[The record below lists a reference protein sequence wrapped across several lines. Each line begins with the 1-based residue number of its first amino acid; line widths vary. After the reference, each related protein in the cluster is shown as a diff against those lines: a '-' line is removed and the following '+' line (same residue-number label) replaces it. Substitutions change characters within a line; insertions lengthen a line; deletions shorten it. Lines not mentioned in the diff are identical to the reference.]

1 MQQITKQFIPSVN
14 FHLWEPC
21 NMRCK
26 FCFAT
31 FQDVKQSILPKGHL
45 PKEQA
50 VQVVQQLA
58 DFGFQKITFAG
69 GEPTLCKWLPDL
81 IATAKDSGM
90 TTMIVSNGSR
100 LTNEFLE
107 TNRNKLDWI
116 AISID
121 SLNSETNLKT
131 GRAIS
136 GDKPLQLDYYKSLA
150 DRVKQFGYGLKINTV
165 VNRNNF
171 NESMTDFIRYA
182 KPKRWKVLQ
191 VLPMT
196 GQNDKKIDDFKIS
209 ETEFQ
214 TFIDNHSDLQNITNI
229 VPETNSQIKGSYA
242 MVDPAGRFFDNSC
255 GIHRY
260 SRSIIEIGTKKALE
274 EVKYDYCKFLLRNGL
289 YNWEINKFDKTP
301 VGNMRYS

>member
-1 MQQITKQFIPSVN
+1 MNKKQFIPAIN

-50 VQVVQQLA
+50 IQVVQQLA

-81 IATAKDSGM
+81 IATAKDAGM
-90 TTMIVSNGSR
+90 STMIVSNGSR
-100 LTNEFLE
+100 LTDEFLE
-107 TNRNKLDWI
+107 VNKNKLDWI

-121 SLNSETNLKT
+121 SLSTATNLTT
-131 GRAIS
+131 GRAIA
-136 GDKPLQLDYYKSLA
+136 GKRPLQLDYYKSVA
-150 DRVKQFGYGLKINTV
+150 DRVKRLGYGLKINTV

-171 NESMTDFIRYA
+171 NENMSEFIRYA

-191 VLPMT
+191 VLPIV
-196 GQNDKKIDDFKIS
+196 GQNDSKIDDFKIS
-209 ETEFQ
+209 ESELKF
-214 TFIDNHSDLQNITNI
+214 FIDNHRDLQSFTNI

-242 MVDPAGRFFDNSC
+242 MVDPAGRFFDNAT
-255 GIHRY
+255 GKHNY
-260 SRSIIEIGTKKALE
+260 SRQILEVGVMTAIQEVNYDLPKFISRGGQYDWKKP
-274 EVKYDYCKFLLRNGL
+274 
-289 YNWEINKFDKTP
+289 TQ
-301 VGNMRYS
+301 

>member
-1 MQQITKQFIPSVN
+1 MNNNQFIPSVN

-45 PKEQA
+45 PREQA

-81 IATAKDSGM
+81 IATAKDAGM

-100 LTNEFLE
+100 LTDEFLE
-107 TNRNKLDWI
+107 VNKNKLDWI

-121 SLNSETNLKT
+121 SLNPETNLIT

-136 GDKPLQLDYYKSLA
+136 GNKPLQLDYYKSIA

-196 GQNDKKIDDFKIS
+196 GQNDNKIDDFKIS

-214 TFIDNHSDLQNITNI
+214 TFIGNHSDLQDITNI
-229 VPETNSQIKGSYA
+229 VPETNSQIQGSYA
-242 MVDPAGRFFDNSC
+242 MVDPAGRFFDNATGS
-255 GIHRY
+255 HNY
-260 SRSIIEIGTKKALE
+260 SRQILDVGVTTAIQ
-274 EVKYDYCKFLLRNGL
+274 EVNYDLTKFLSRGGQYDWKLTKVKKGSL
-289 YNWEINKFDKTP
+289 
-301 VGNMRYS
+301 

>member
-1 MQQITKQFIPSVN
+1 MINQINQIPSVN

-45 PKEQA
+45 PKEKA

-81 IATAKDSGM
+81 IATAKDAGM
-90 TTMIVSNGSR
+90 TTMLVSNGSR
-100 LTNEFLE
+100 LTEEFLE
-107 TNRNKLDWI
+107 DNKNKLDWI

-121 SLNSETNLKT
+121 SLNAATNLT
-131 GRAIS
+131 IGRAIA
-136 GDKPLQLDYYKSLA
+136 GNKPLHVEYYESIA
-150 DRVKQFGYGLKINTV
+150 NRVKQFGYGLKINTV
-165 VNRNNF
+165 VSRNNF
-171 NESMTDFIRYA
+171 NENMNDFIRYA

-191 VLPMT
+191 VLPII
-196 GQNDKKIDDFKIS
+196 GQNDNKIDNFKIS
-209 ETEFQ
+209 QSEFQ
-214 TFIDNHSDLQNITNI
+214 IFIDNHIDMQAITNI

-242 MVDPAGRFFDNSC
+242 MVDPAGRFFDNAT
-255 GIHRY
+255 GTHNY
-260 SRSIIEIGTKKALE
+260 SRQILEVGVMVAMKEVNYDLPKFISRGGQYDWTRATKKKSSL
-274 EVKYDYCKFLLRNGL
+274 
-289 YNWEINKFDKTP
+289 
-301 VGNMRYS
+301 

>member
-1 MQQITKQFIPSVN
+1 MQQTTKQFIPSVN

-31 FQDVKQSILPKGHL
+31 FQDVKQSLLPKGHL

-50 VQVVQQLA
+50 IAVVQQLA

-69 GEPTLCKWLPDL
+69 GEPTLCKWLSDL
-81 IATAKDSGM
+81 ITIAKDAGM
-90 TTMIVSNGSR
+90 TTMIVTNGSQ
-100 LTNEFLE
+100 LTDEFLE
-107 TNRNKLDWI
+107 VNKNKLDWI

-121 SLNSETNLKT
+121 SLSLETNLIT

-136 GDKPLQLDYYKSLA
+136 GNRPLPLDYYKSLV

-171 NESMTDFIRYA
+171 NENMNDFISYA

-191 VLPMT
+191 VLPIV
-196 GQNDKKIDDFKIS
+196 GQNDNKIEDFKIS
-209 ETEFQ
+209 KTEFQ
-214 TFIDNHSDLQNITNI
+214 TFIDNHIRLQAITNI
-229 VPETNSQIKGSYA
+229 VVESNSQIEGSYV
-242 MVDPAGRFFDNSC
+242 MVDPAGRFFDNAT
-255 GIHRY
+255 GTHNY
-260 SRSIIEIGTKKALE
+260 SRPILEIGVTKAIQ
-274 EVKYDYCKFLLRNGL
+274 EVNYDLQKFISRGGQ
-289 YNWEINKFDKTP
+289 YNWTLTKLEKD
-301 VGNMRYS
+301 YL

>member
-1 MQQITKQFIPSVN
+1 MQQTTKQFIPAVN

-45 PKEQA
+45 PREQA

-81 IATAKDSGM
+81 IATAKDAGM

-100 LTNEFLE
+100 LTDEFLE
-107 TNRNKLDWI
+107 VNKNKLDWI

-121 SLNSETNLKT
+121 SLNAATNLTT
-131 GRAIS
+131 GRAIV
-136 GDKPLQLDYYKSLA
+136 GKRPLQLDYYKSLA
-150 DRVKQFGYGLKINTV
+150 DRVKLFDYGLKINTV

-171 NESMTDFIRYA
+171 NESMNEFIRYA

-191 VLPMT
+191 VLPMV
-196 GQNDKKIDDFKIS
+196 GQNDNKIDDFKIS
-209 ETEFQ
+209 ESEFQ
-214 TFIDNHSDLQNITNI
+214 FFIDNHSDLQSITNI

-242 MVDPAGRFFDNSC
+242 MVDPAGRFFDNVT
-255 GIHRY
+255 GTHNY
-260 SRSIIEIGTKKALE
+260 SSQILE
-274 EVKYDYCKFLLRNGL
+274 VGVTTAIQEVNYDLPKFLSRGGQYDWTWTKVKKGSL
-289 YNWEINKFDKTP
+289 
-301 VGNMRYS
+301 